1 MCNNL
6 NDNHKRIL
14 DLLYAMSEPICK
26 EKNIRLGISFP
37 AEGKLNACVY
47 YDHSCSSYQIQIFSD
62 CLHLFYPIETMTDRF
77 TKDDLLFFDKV
88 KKLMIFEHS
97 CNDTY
102 REELNNLFSSIILL
116 HIFFH
121 ECGHII
127 AGHVDK
133 SQSLLYEYD
142 ASRKGSFAVQ
152 EHEMVADW
160 WSTKQLFNLMFH
172 AVNLFNEDN
181 DEKLRILKK
190 ITILYW
196 LSLTLEF
203 QIFDNKH
210 PNHPSDLSSLTHP
223 IPAVRLYYTIEAT
236 REGISDVLLQSG
248 LSLENADKGA
258 DIIVNAVLDT
268 INSFLG
274 IMNVPIDFKKFD
286 RDVVECYM
294 KLRDIPYEIPRDA
307 QYLHLA
313 PLPDGYRESIEEC
326 YRIINEQE

>member
-1 MCNNL
+1 M
-6 NDNHKRIL
+6 
-14 DLLYAMSEPICK
+14 
-26 EKNIRLGISFP
+26 
-37 AEGKLNACVY
+37 
-47 YDHSCSSYQIQIFSD
+47 
-62 CLHLFYPIETMTDRF
+62 
-77 TKDDLLFFDKV
+77 
-88 KKLMIFEHS
+88 MIFEHS

-223 IPAVRLYYTIEAT
+223 IPTVRLYYTIEAT